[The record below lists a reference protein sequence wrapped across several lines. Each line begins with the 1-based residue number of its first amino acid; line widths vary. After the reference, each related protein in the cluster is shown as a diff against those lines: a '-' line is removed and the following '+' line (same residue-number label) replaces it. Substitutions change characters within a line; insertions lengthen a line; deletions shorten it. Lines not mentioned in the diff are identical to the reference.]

1 MESIDGILA
10 AKLLIV
16 FSLFWFGIYFLSCML
31 YSLFLK
37 LKKENKNI
45 KEKKDN
51 FSLKALIL
59 FTKKCEKPTPL
70 GVGWIAHHYSYKL
83 ELY

>member
-45 KEKKDN
+45 KEKKI
-51 FSLKALIL
+51 IL
-59 FTKKCEKPTPL
+59 
-70 GVGWIAHHYSYKL
+70 V
-83 ELY
+83 